1 MYVSP
6 KTQNILSENQRLAW
20 LRLIRS
26 SNVGPVTFKQ
36 LINRFG
42 SAQNALDALPELTLK
57 GGGKTSPKITS
68 VFAAENEIARTEQ
81 LGARLVAIGEPDYP
95 VLLQHIDAAPPLLV
109 MMGNDDNSDKKI
121 AIVGAR
127 NASAAGRKITMNIA
141 RDLGEAGFCIVSGLA
156 RGIDTAAHNAAL
168 ETGTIAV
175 FAGGLDFIYP
185 EENTALA
192 QAIVDNGG
200 MLISEM
206 KLGHEPRARDF
217 PRRNRL
223 VSGLCR
229 GTLIVEAAK
238 RSGSLIT
245 ARLAL
250 EQNREV
256 FAVPGSPMDPRAA
269 GTNKL
274 IQDGAKLVTSAA
286 DIIEELA
293 VASRQ
298 APDLFALEQE
308 NGFEPREENIN
319 EENIN
324 VEPEVS
330 DNERQRVIDALSVTP
345 TPVDELIIAANL
357 SAPTV
362 LSILLE
368 LDLAGRI
375 EHSSGQLVALCD

>member
-1 MYVSP
+1 M
-6 KTQNILSENQRLAW
+6 
-20 LRLIRS
+20 RLIRS
-26 SNVGPVTFKQ
+26 SNVGPATFRQ

-42 SAQNALDALPELTLK
+42 SAQNAIDALPELTLK
-57 GGGKTSPKITS
+57 GGAKTSPKIAS
-68 VFAAENEIARTEQ
+68 IAEAENEFARMEQ

-95 VLLQHIDAAPPLLV
+95 ALLQHIHAAPPLLA
-109 MMGNDDNSDKKI
+109 MMGDLSSNNDKKI

-127 NASAAGRKITMNIA
+127 NASAAGRKIAMNIA
-141 RDLGEAGFCIVSGLA
+141 AELGEAGFYIVSGLA
-156 RGIDTAAHNAAL
+156 RGIDSAAHSAAL
-168 ETGTIAV
+168 KSGTIAV

-185 EENTALA
+185 EENTSLA
-192 QAIVDNGG
+192 HAIVENGG

-229 GTLIVEAAK
+229 GTLVVEAAK

-274 IQDGAKLVTSAA
+274 VQDGAKLVTCAA
-286 DIIEELA
+286 DILEELA
-293 VASRQ
+293 APGGR
-298 APDLFALEQE
+298 APDLFALEPE
-308 NGFEPREENIN
+308 NDFAPSEENIN
-319 EENIN
+319 S
-324 VEPEVS
+324 EPQIC
-330 DNERQRVIDALSVTP
+330 DNERQRLMDALSLTP
-345 TPVDELIIAANL
+345 TAIDDLIIASNL
-357 SAPTV
+357 SAPVV

-375 EHSSGQLVALCD
+375 ERSSGQLVALCH

>member
-1 MYVSP
+1 MYGSP
-6 KTQNILSENQRLAW
+6 KTANILSDNQRLSW

-26 SNVGPVTFKQ
+26 LNVGPATFRQ

-42 SAQNALDALPELTLK
+42 SAQNALEALPELTLK
-57 GGGKTSPKITS
+57 GGGKSAPRIAS
-68 VFAAENEIARTEQ
+68 IEEAEAEIGRIEQ
-81 LGARLVAIGEPDYP
+81 FGARLVAIGEPDYP
-95 VLLQHIDAAPPLLV
+95 VLLQYIHAAPPLLTII
-109 MMGNDDNSDKKI
+109 GDHDNNDKKI

-127 NASAAGRKITMNIA
+127 NASASGRKITMKIA
-141 RDLGEAGFCIVSGLA
+141 AELGEAGFCIVSGLA
-156 RGIDTAAHNAAL
+156 RGIDAAAHNAAL
-168 ETGTIAV
+168 KSGTIAV

-192 QAIVDNGG
+192 HDIVDNGG
-200 MLISEM
+200 LLISEM
-206 KLGHEPRARDF
+206 KMGHEPRARDF

-229 GTLIVEAAK
+229 GIMVVEAAN

-274 IQDGAKLVTSAA
+274 IQEGAKLVISAA

-293 VASRQ
+293 QGGSRE
-298 APDLFALEQE
+298 PDLFALEQQ
-308 NGFEPREENIN
+308 NGFEPDQENIGA
-319 EENIN
+319 
-324 VEPEVS
+324 EPEVC
-330 DNERQRVIDALSVTP
+330 DNERQRVINALSVTP
-345 TPVDELIIAANL
+345 TPIDELITASGL
-357 SAPTV
+357 SAPAV

-375 EHSSGQLVALCD
+375 ERASGQLVALCD